1 MSIFRLNINLVIK
14 LESDKDFRKNVLEI
28 LNGLDLGIYIS
39 RNKTISIIY
48 NYFICIL
55 SLECKMKKIKELT
68 INETIN

>member
-28 LNGLDLGIYIS
+28 LNGLDLGIYIT